1 MNTRNREGNMKEYW
15 EQYKETVTVL
25 VGELPQGSSA
35 FGEFV
40 LKWSPLIMLIIVA
53 AKLVDKLF
61 ESASIKFLAN
71 GFVTACKYMWRT
83 AYEEPVHKG
92 LIIEAPKK
100 VQRWFHIICAW
111 FQGWQGLLMLVY
123 TFIVVY
129 PLVTL
134 QIREDRFI
142 EGIVVLSVLTL
153 VIMFLAFVQFGLC
166 QQSIKLAKSLKNK

>member
-1 MNTRNREGNMKEYW
+1 MKEYW

-25 VGELPQGSSA
+25 VGELPQEFSV

-40 LKWSPLIMLIIVA
+40 LKWSPLLMLIIVV

-71 GFVTACKYMWRT
+71 SFVTACKYMWRT

-100 VQRWFHIICAW
+100 VQRWFHITCAW
-111 FQGWQGLLMLVY
+111 FQGVQGLFMLVY

-142 EGIVVLSVLTL
+142 EGILVLSVLTL
-153 VIMFLAFVQFGLC
+153 AIIFLAFVQFGLC
-166 QQSIKLAKSLKNK
+166 QQSIKLAKSLRNN